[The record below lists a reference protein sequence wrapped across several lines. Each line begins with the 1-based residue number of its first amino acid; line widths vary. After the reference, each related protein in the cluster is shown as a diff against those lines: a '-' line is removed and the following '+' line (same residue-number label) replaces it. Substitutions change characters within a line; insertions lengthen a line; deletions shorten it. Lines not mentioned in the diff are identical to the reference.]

1 MARKILPMTEQLRR
15 AIDASGLSRYRI
27 CKEINLAESA
37 MSHFMAG
44 HHGLSFEVL
53 DKIGTLLRLEI
64 VASKPKTKAKR

>member
-1 MARKILPMTEQLRR
+1 
-15 AIDASGLSRYRI
+15 
-27 CKEINLAESA
+27 LAESA